1 MADLSQLSQEDLVSL
16 QNRNFDSISEEGKRI
31 IQAIQLPQPEAEK
44 PEEEA
49 SAFKRFAYAYESADT
64 DIGNLARY
72 VKGKFLNCG
81 PLNKSSKFGLRIVPV
96 RRDAIVFAV

>member
-72 VKGKFLNCG
+72 VK
-81 PLNKSSKFGLRIVPV
+81 
-96 RRDAIVFAV
+96 